1 MSPRLKDQTSD
12 LKNKII
18 AVAWK
23 QIAESGAASLSLRAI
38 ARELG
43 ITAPAIYNY
52 FHDRDALVTALIIEA
67 YLSLGD
73 SQFVARD
80 AIPADDPAGRIWA
93 TGQAYRQWAISDPQR
108 YQLIFGTPIPGYV
121 APVDQVFPAAARS
134 LGALVSIIENI
145 RAASCL
151 DCTGLP
157 LPSPDLDLQFQAWKT
172 HGGEAMAVSL
182 SVAILIWSR
191 VHGLVSLEIANALP
205 PYGPSAQAMYDYE
218 LTTIIRHFLKKQE

>member
-1 MSPRLKDQTSD
+1 MSPRLKAQTSD

-18 AVAWK
+18 AVAWQ

-52 FHDRDALVTALIIEA
+52 FPDRDALVTALIIEA

-73 SQFVARD
+73 SQLVARD

-93 TGQAYRQWAISDPQR
+93 TGQAYRQWAIRDPQR

-121 APVDQVFPAAARS
+121 APYDQIFPAAARS
-134 LGALVSIIENI
+134 LGALVSIIDGLRTAN
-145 RAASCL
+145 RL

-157 LPSPDLDLQFQAWKT
+157 LPPPELDLQFQAWKT
-172 HGGEAMAVSL
+172 YGGEAQVVSL
-182 SVAILIWSR
+182 SVAVLIWGR
-191 VHGLVSLEIANALP
+191 VHGLVSLEIANAFP
-205 PYGPSAQAMYDYE
+205 PYAPSVEALYDYE
-218 LTTIIRHFLKKQE
+218 LTAIIRHFLKEQE

>member
-23 QIAESGAASLSLRAI
+23 QITESGAAALSLRAI
-38 ARELG
+38 ARELS

-52 FHDRDALVTALIIEA
+52 FPDRDALVTALIIEA

-73 SQFVARD
+73 TQFTARD
-80 AIPADDPAGRIWA
+80 AIPAYDPAGRIWA

-108 YQLIFGTPIPGYV
+108 YRLIFGTPIPGYV
-121 APVDQVFPAAARS
+121 APFDQVFPAAARS
-134 LGALVSIIENI
+134 LGALVSIIECL
-145 RAASCL
+145 RTSSRL

-157 LPSPDLDLQFQAWKT
+157 LPPPELDLQFQAWKN
-172 HGGEAMAVSL
+172 HGGEAQVVSL
-182 SVAILIWSR
+182 SVAILIWGR
-191 VHGLVSLEIANALP
+191 VHGLVSLEIANAFP
-205 PYGPSAQAMYDYE
+205 PYGPSSQALYDYE
-218 LTTIIRHFLKKQE
+218 LTTIIRHFMKEQV